1 MLLVLIAIG
10 LVTVIIVVSCLTFF
24 EWLSRQVVKFLDK
37 KEWKRMF
44 NSIKSICKCILM
56 VFSANVLSML
66 GVLIWSLIIIFIMKM
81 QDISLTDNT
90 LRLMEN
96 VSYIVGALIDFM
108 VIYCFRK
115 VLLEYEAIIVWTLKL
130 LIYFNGSVFC
140 GIVGIVFVCMYWYL
154 VYIKKGDDMY
164 V

>member
-1 MLLVLIAIG
+1 MLLVLIVIG
-10 LVTVIIVVSCLTFF
+10 LVTGIIVVSCLTFF
-24 EWLSRQVVKFLDK
+24 EWLSRQVVKFLDNE
-37 KEWKRMF
+37 EWKSMF
-44 NSIKSICKCILM
+44 NSIKSICKCILV
-56 VFSANVLSML
+56 VFAANVFSML
-66 GVLIWSLIIIFIMKM
+66 GVLILMLAIAFIMKM
-81 QDISLTDNT
+81 QDVALTDNI
-90 LRLMEN
+90 LRLVGY
-96 VSYIVGALIDFM
+96 VSYVIGALIDFM